1 MNPSSRPPAVE
12 ILQHAYFKEDPRP
25 KAKEMFPTFPSKANQ
40 EKRRR
45 RETPQAPVRGDAP
58 KLEEQEFEG
67 IFAGRADEEQG
78 AGFALRL
85 G

>member
-1 MNPSSRPPAVE
+1 MDPNGRPSAAE
-12 ILQHAYFKEDPRP
+12 ILTHPYFKEDPRP
-25 KAKEMFPTFPSKANQ
+25 KAKEMFPTFPSKAGQ

-45 RETPQAPVRGDAP
+45 RATPQAPVRGDAP
-58 KLEEQEFEG
+58 RLDEREFEG
-67 IFAGRADEEQG
+67 IFAGCADEQRG